1 MTQREILQLKV
12 EARVLT
18 YLHRVR
24 CFYERS
30 LYGVVGRGVTPEE
43 YTEVINKLV
52 DKGILT
58 RTIGMKDAPILQWIE
73 KSIEVTGHGT
83 NNLNH

>member
-1 MTQREILQLKV
+1 MTQREILQMKV

-18 YLHRVR
+18 YLYRVR

-43 YTEVINKLV
+43 FTEVINKLV
-52 DKGILT
+52 EKGILT
-58 RTIGMKDAPILQWIE
+58 RSVGVKDAPILQWVE
-73 KSIEVTGHGT
+73 QPGVGHGNT
-83 NNLNH
+83 VNA